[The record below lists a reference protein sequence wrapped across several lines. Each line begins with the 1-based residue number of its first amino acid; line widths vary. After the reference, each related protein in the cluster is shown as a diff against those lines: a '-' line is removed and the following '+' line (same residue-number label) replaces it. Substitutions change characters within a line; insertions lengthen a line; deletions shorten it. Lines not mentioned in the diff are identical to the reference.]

1 MDLRISPRSRNDRGG
16 VACMPLRRNVPEGR
30 TGWKLTTCLNC
41 GGECWEMPL
50 LAVAKAQGA
59 SALCTECALR
69 QGAEKTS
76 ERNIGAYAVY
86 LAKKEN
92 IINMKSKCGSMRELN
107 RDLQE
112 FFMKC
117 GATDKDIALVKK
129 NGEEYIVIEET
140 VGRKIMHIITEKM
153 TAQGDMTYTVAEDYL
168 KNGSDPLEKANVKTN
183 ADRIRS
189 MTDEELA
196 DWLHNMCGFEKD
208 DEPYVSIYNIDRN
221 VEEEIHDSYG
231 DLLKWLREEA

>member
-1 MDLRISPRSRNDRGG
+1 
-16 VACMPLRRNVPEGR
+16 
-30 TGWKLTTCLNC
+30 
-41 GGECWEMPL
+41 MPL

-117 GATDKDIALVKK
+117 GATDEDIAVVKK
-129 NGEEYIVIEET
+129 NGEEYIVIEEN

>member
-1 MDLRISPRSRNDRGG
+1 
-16 VACMPLRRNVPEGR
+16 
-30 TGWKLTTCLNC
+30 
-41 GGECWEMPL
+41 MPL

-117 GATDKDIALVKK
+117 GATDEDIAVVKK

-168 KNGSDPLEKANVKTN
+168 KNGSDSLEKANVKTN

>member
-1 MDLRISPRSRNDRGG
+1 MTEAGWRVCHSVGTFQRGVQAG
-16 VACMPLRRNVPEGR
+16 NLQRV
-30 TGWKLTTCLNC
+30 LNC
-41 GGECWEMPL
+41 GRECWEMPL

-117 GATDKDIALVKK
+117 GATDEDIAVVKK

>member
-16 VACMPLRRNVPEGR
+16 VACMPLCRNVPEGR
-30 TGWKLTTCLNC
+30 TGWKLTTCPNC
-41 GGECWEMPL
+41 GRECWEIPL

-59 SALCTECALR
+59 SALCTECVLK
-69 QGAEKTS
+69 QGTEKTT
-76 ERNIGAYAVY
+76 ERNMGAYAVY

-92 IINMKSKCGSMRELN
+92 IISMKSKCGSMRELN

-117 GATDKDIALVKK
+117 GATDKDVAVVKK

-153 TAQGDMTYTVAEDYL
+153 TAQGYMTYAVAEDYL
-168 KNGSDPLEKANVKTN
+168 KNGSDPLEKADVKTN

-196 DWLHNMCGFEKD
+196 DWLHNTWHFCEED
-208 DEPYVSIYNIDRN
+208 DEMYVQLETNGKFRN
-221 VEEEIHDSYG
+221 VHDSYG